1 MITPAD
7 LARMLGQT
15 PDSTDNHTQDQL
27 LYTSQT
33 PQNSADSAQS
43 DDTMDNVAGTDTQPA
58 DHTDK
63 TERSMPTPATV
74 FGMHATVTIATSS
87 ETIEGQADGIDSEA
101 ETESIAQSSIETETS
116 PAPIHQEPSQPI
128 HAQTGPTP
136 ATVFGRR
143 AADTTPTPA
152 GPTPAMMPQ
161 RRTSDG
167 PTTLSLIHI

>member
-1 MITPAD
+1 MGTFPYVTFFCLTSIPLPHLHTGLSKVENMITPAD

-43 DDTMDNVAGTDTQPA
+43 DDTMDNVAGTDTQSA

-63 TERSMPTPATV
+63 TERSIPTPATV

-87 ETIEGQADGIDSEA
+87 ETI
-101 ETESIAQSSIETETS
+101 
-116 PAPIHQEPSQPI
+116 
-128 HAQTGPTP
+128 
-136 ATVFGRR
+136 
-143 AADTTPTPA
+143 
-152 GPTPAMMPQ
+152 
-161 RRTSDG
+161 
-167 PTTLSLIHI
+167 